1 MRKSIYMISIQ
12 SDVLMSGFGSDWVA
26 KQKTDS
32 LQLRV
37 PKELKRQLAMDA
49 AKDGV
54 TIRSIILGAL
64 AKAGYTVAKDE
75 MRDKR
80 KGRS

>member
-1 MRKSIYMISIQ
+1 MAGRE
-12 SDVLMSGFGSDWVA
+12 
-26 KQKTDS
+26 TDS
-32 LQLRV
+32 LQLQV
-37 PKELKRQLAMDA
+37 PQELKRQLAMDA

-64 AKAGYTVAKDE
+64 AKAGYAVAEDE
-75 MRDKR
+75 LRDKR